1 MKQKLSYVL
10 GFLVVAASLL
20 IYEGCGRTDGSLPSV
35 PASVIG
41 STK

>member
-1 MKQKLSYVL
+1 MKQKISYIL
-10 GFLVVAASLL
+10 GFLVVAASILV
-20 IYEGCGRTDGSLPSV
+20 YVGCGRTDGSLPAV